1 MEIEKR
7 NKKPISNDADIIVE
21 RLENI
26 VKELAD
32 QIRSNFNSDMKMELA
47 LPDNHFF
54 LNVATQVMSEKAISD
69 MTKEKKR
76 LINRSISRARF
87 FDNIRDNGGLFTSL
101 EVSKLLGVSKVTVK
115 KKKDQYK
122 LLSLNLNGEFV
133 YPAFQFSTNDENSN
147 KGVLIGIEEIL
158 PFLNNF
164 SDVMKYGFFVQK
176 RNVFDRVLPDGTDY
190 TIVSLLKKGINK
202 KELAV
207 IIRLAKT
214 FGSQDPA

>member
-1 MEIEKR
+1 MITDNI
-7 NKKPISNDADIIVE
+7 NKKNISNDADIMAN

-26 VKELAD
+26 AKELAD
-32 QIRSNFNSDMKMELA
+32 QIRSSFNSDMKMELA
-47 LPDNHFF
+47 LPDNQFF
-54 LNVATQVMSEKAISD
+54 LNVATQVMSEKAITD

-115 KKKDQYK
+115 KKKDQNK

-133 YPAFQFSTNDENSN
+133 YPAFQFSTDNENSN
-147 KGVLIGIEEIL
+147 KGVLIGMEETL
-158 PFLNNF
+158 PFLNHF
-164 SDVMKYGFFVQK
+164 SDVMQYGFFVEK
-176 RNVFDRVLPDGTDY
+176 RKIFDRVLPNSENY
-190 TIVSLLKKGINK
+190 TIVNLLKKGINK
-202 KELAV
+202 KELDI

>member
-1 MEIEKR
+1 
-7 NKKPISNDADIIVE
+7 
-21 RLENI
+21 
-26 VKELAD
+26 
-32 QIRSNFNSDMKMELA
+32 
-47 LPDNHFF
+47 
-54 LNVATQVMSEKAISD
+54 
-69 MTKEKKR
+69 KKR

-214 FGSQDPA
+214 FGSQD